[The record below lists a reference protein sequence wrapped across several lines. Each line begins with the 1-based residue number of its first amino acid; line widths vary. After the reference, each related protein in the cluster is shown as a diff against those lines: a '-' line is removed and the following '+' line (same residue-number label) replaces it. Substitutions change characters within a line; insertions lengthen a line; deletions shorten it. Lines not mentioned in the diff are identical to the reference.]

1 MNTQHASVMVEG
13 KPVRGVIATCKCG
26 VTTPIPVNTILG
38 SPADQDRLRDAFVAK
53 KLEAKGWKVLK
64 EKDGHRC
71 PGCVTREDAGR
82 RAAAI
87 RAPVV
92 VKDFKEMPI
101 KNAHFAGPS
110 LVHASDEPPQELTR
124 ENRRIIL
131 AKLEDIYVDERTG
144 YSPGWT
150 DAKVANDLG
159 VPRAW
164 VKTLRADNFGPEG
177 NEDIRLALSE
187 AKAMLTEITIS
198 LKQAE
203 TFASAFAGLQ
213 RRAEKIERTVIEI
226 EKGLRA

>member
-26 VTTPIPVNTILG
+26 VVTSIPVNTILG
-38 SPADQDRLRDAFVAK
+38 TPADQETLREQFVGR
-53 KLEAKGWKVLK
+53 KLEAKGWKILK
-64 EKDGHRC
+64 RKDGHSC
-71 PGCVTREDAGR
+71 PGCVAKAESSAH
-82 RAAAI
+82 
-87 RAPVV
+87 VV
-92 VKDFKEMPI
+92 IKDFKDMKPV
-101 KNAHFAGPS
+101 ATTVP
-110 LVHASDEPPQELTR
+110 VRASDEPTQELTR

-131 AKLEDIYVDERTG
+131 AKLEDIYVDEKTG

-177 NEDIRLALSE
+177 NEDIRNALAD
-187 AKAMLTEITIS
+187 AKALLVETTAAINSARPMVAALNELTR
-198 LKQAE
+198 KAD
-203 TFASAFAGLQ
+203 
-213 RRAEKIERTVIEI
+213 KIERTVIEI